1 MSDASRSVGN
11 KFDQKALGKGENVP
25 CQDSRCFLLALVK
38 KGEQCCSSTHPIG
51 SRLYVRADASV
62 VKPRLLLLAIN
73 VVPEFLFSICRPR
86 NLYVAAN
93 CAEVNNRKDIYPT
106 NVCVTVQPF
115 MDIYSCK
122 VTDVV

>member
-1 MSDASRSVGN
+1 MHHAAVWD
-11 KFDQKALGKGENVP
+11 
-25 CQDSRCFLLALVK
+25 CQRKYGGVEMERLLDDRNDLSFPNS
-38 KGEQCCSSTHPIG
+38 ERG
-51 SRLYVRADASV
+51 SIADASV